1 MISVCVATYN
11 GEKYIKEQLLSI
23 LPQLRGEDELI
34 VSDDGSTDQ
43 TISIIEKIQNSKIT
57 IIKNNGKHGFT
68 GNFENALNYAKG
80 DIIFLSDQDDV
91 WNQDK
96 VTLSIEALKTADLVV
111 SNAEIVDGELNQ
123 IQPSH
128 FNLYNVKS
136 GFFTNFAST
145 RYIGACM
152 AFKRSVLERALPFP
166 EKHKYCQHDW
176 WITMIAEYYYKVTLI
191 DKTLIKYRRHENNAL
206 TGGSK
211 STNSIFK
218 ILYTRAYTYYN
229 LLKRK
234 N

>member
-1 MISVCVATYN
+1 MISVCLATYN

-23 LPQLRGEDELI
+23 LPQLQESDEVI
-34 VSDDGSTDQ
+34 ISDDGSTDQ
-43 TISIIEKIQNSKIT
+43 TISIIEEMQSSRILV
-57 IIKNNGKHGFT
+57 IKNNGKHGFT
-68 GNFENALNYAKG
+68 GNFENALNHAKG

-91 WNQDK
+91 WNEDK
-96 VTLSIEALKTADLVV
+96 VLLSIEALKDADLAV

-123 IQPSH
+123 THPSH

-136 GFFTNFAST
+136 GFFINFAST

-152 AFKRSVLERALPFP
+152 AFKRSILEKALPFP
-166 EKHKYCQHDW
+166 DKHIYCQHDW
-176 WITMIAEYYYKVTLI
+176 WIAMIAEYYYKVTLI

-206 TGGSK
+206 TGGNK
-211 STNSIFK
+211 STNSFFK

-229 LLKRK
+229 LIKRK